1 MSGSPIR
8 IVVKSVEGGQC
19 EIDLDPGTD
28 VRAAVDDALK
38 RLDLSPP
45 PDAKYDMSV
54 WDGGQYRLLDDGKTL
69 SDENVK
75 DGDTVWVGTE
85 ASVGAAARRGCNAR
99 TRP

>member
-1 MSGSPIR
+1 MSDRPIH

-19 EIDLDPGTD
+19 ELDLDPGTD
-28 VRAAVDDALK
+28 VRTAVDDALQ
-38 RLDLSPP
+38 RLDLRPP
-45 PDAKYDMSV
+45 PDAKYSMAV
-54 WDGGQYRLLDDGKTL
+54 RDGDQYKQLDDGKTL

-85 ASVGAAARRGCNAR
+85 ASVGAAARRGGNAW